1 MSYDKPQPLD
11 ERHLLAA
18 IALAAA
24 ARENGNHPFG
34 ALLTDAEG
42 NVVLEAENSVVTDS
56 DVTAHAETNLVR
68 KASRALTPE
77 QLAASTLYT
86 STEPCAMCAG
96 AIYWSGIRRVV
107 YALGEDEL
115 CVLAGVGGDHPLLA
129 LPSRQVFAHGSPVV
143 EVSGPFLHE
152 EAAAVHA
159 DFWS

>member
-1 MSYDKPQPLD
+1 LTHDIPPPLD
-11 ERHLLAA
+11 EHLLRAALA
-18 IALAAA
+18 IA
-24 ARENGNHPFG
+24 ARARKNGNHPFG
-34 ALLTDAEG
+34 ALLTDGEG
-42 NVVLEAENSVVTDS
+42 RVILEAENTVVTDS

-68 KASRALTPE
+68 SASRTLTPQ
-77 QLAASTLYT
+77 QLAAATLYT

-115 CVLAGVGGDHPLLA
+115 CVLAGAGGEHPLLA

-143 EVSGPFLHE
+143 EVAGPFLHD

-159 DFWS
+159 DFWT

>member
-1 MSYDKPQPLD
+1 MSPDMLQPLD
-11 ERHLLAA
+11 EHPLRAA

-24 ARENGNHPFG
+24 ARKNGNHPFG

-42 NVVLEAENSVVTDS
+42 RIVLEAENSVVTDS

-68 KASRALTPE
+68 KASRTLTPQ
-77 QLAASTLYT
+77 QLAAATLYT

-115 CVLAGVGGDHPLLA
+115 CDLAGASGNHPLLA
-129 LPSRQVFAHGSPVV
+129 LPSRKVFAHGNPVV
-143 EVSGPFLHE
+143 DVAGPFLYE
-152 EAAAVHA
+152 SAAAVHA
-159 DFWS
+159 DFWV